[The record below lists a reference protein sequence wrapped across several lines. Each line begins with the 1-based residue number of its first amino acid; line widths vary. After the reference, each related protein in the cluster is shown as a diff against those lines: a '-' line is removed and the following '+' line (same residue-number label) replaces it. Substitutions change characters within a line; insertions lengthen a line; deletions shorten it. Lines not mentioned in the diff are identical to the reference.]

1 MGPVTRVRPGSV
13 LGSLVMLVVACGA
26 AHAGAERYACVLGP
40 ASSVTQTT
48 NLVLPLAGTWI
59 GNYNATTNPTGTQ
72 TRPGL
77 FGGSGNVAIPY
88 SMSIRP
94 TVTINGTTPSGAFTL
109 GFDPVTRAVA
119 VFGLQSN
126 LLNGQPGAVAVN
138 LRLTYQTFRSFAP
151 NSTFI
156 GVTNFDVPLE
166 SGSLTSATA
175 AQSIAAYGVAT
186 PNADGTFAF
195 TVPVPVT
202 ISVAGSAAGQP
213 FASASPGVLAL
224 AGTISVAGLQAT
236 VSAQA
241 TTNETSPVPPPP
253 PVVDQP
259 FGLPTILPPGST
271 ANLLLS
277 GTFSEGSS
285 TTNSTI
291 TIAAVGPRIPRPA
304 DFNGDGAVNG
314 DDLGL
319 LLSGWGLPGIADL
332 NLDGLV
338 DGNDLGHLLSQWG

>member
-1 MGPVTRVRPGSV
+1 MTASLRSV
-13 LGSLVMLVVACGA
+13 LRPFAMLLAACGTADA
-26 AHAGAERYACVLGP
+26 AAERYACVLGP
-40 ASSVTQTT
+40 TSTVNQTT

-94 TVTINGTTPSGAFTL
+94 TITINGTHPAGTFTL

-126 LLNGQPGAVAVN
+126 LLNGQPGTVAVN
-138 LRLTYQTFRSFAP
+138 IRLTYQTFRSFSP

-156 GVTNFDVPLE
+156 GVTNVDVPLE
-166 SGSLTSATA
+166 SGSLTTATA
-175 AQSIAAYGVAT
+175 AQSNSAYGVAT
-186 PNADGTFAF
+186 ANTDGSFAF

-213 FASASPGVLAL
+213 FASESPGILAL
-224 AGTISVAGLQAT
+224 SGTITVAGGQAT
-236 VSAQA
+236 VAAQA
-241 TTNETSPVPPPP
+241 TTNETAPVPPPP
-253 PVVDQP
+253 PLVDQP

-277 GTFSEGSS
+277 GTFSEG
-285 TTNSTI
+285 TVATNSTI

-304 DFNGDGAVNG
+304 DFNGDGAVTG
-314 DDLGL
+314 DDLGQL
-319 LLSGWGLPGIADL
+319 LAAWGAPGIADL
-332 NLDGLV
+332 NLDGIV
-338 DGNDLGHLLSQWG
+338 DGNDLGQLLAQWG